1 MPAEGDMRR
10 VQWGGLVA
18 GILML
23 PVLLGVLYLINSA
36 AKEISLL
43 FLVTDLLFVGFLV
56 GDVFVI
62 VRAAKQF
69 GLTGTRQ

>member
-1 MPAEGDMRR
+1 
-10 VQWGGLVA
+10 
-18 GILML
+18 
-23 PVLLGVLYLINSA
+23 
-36 AKEISLL
+36 
-43 FLVTDLLFVGFLV
+43 VTDLLFVGFLV